1 MGMIRIEPLTKAA
14 FAPFGEVVE
23 SEGATPIV
31 INEGFAA
38 RLNSVAR
45 IDVSAEDGHV
55 NIAIFEAK
63 PRPQPISI
71 TMMERHPLGSQLFM
85 PLQPRDWL
93 VVVCTDPAA
102 PESFR
107 AFAAS
112 GRQGVNYARGT
123 WHFPLLVSA
132 PGERF
137 LVVDRAGQGQN
148 LEEVT
153 LPKPL
158 SLPVFPASDRSSA

>member
-1 MGMIRIEPLTKAA
+1 MSVIRIEPLTKAA

-23 SEGATPIV
+23 TDGATPIV

-38 RLNSVAR
+38 RLNSAAK
-45 IDVSAEDGHV
+45 IDVATEGGHV

-63 PRPQPISI
+63 PRPQPIAV

-85 PLQPRDWL
+85 PLQPHDWL
-93 VVVCTDPAA
+93 VVVCTNPSDPA
-102 PESFR
+102 SFR

-112 GRQGVNYARGT
+112 GAQGVNYARGT
-123 WHFPLLVSA
+123 WHFPLLVRT

-137 LVVDRAGQGQN
+137 LVVDRAGPGQN